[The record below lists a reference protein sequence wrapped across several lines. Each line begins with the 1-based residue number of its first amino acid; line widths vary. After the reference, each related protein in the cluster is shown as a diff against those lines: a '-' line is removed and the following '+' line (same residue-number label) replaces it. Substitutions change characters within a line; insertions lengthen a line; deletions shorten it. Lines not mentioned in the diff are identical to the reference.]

1 MRIELTEVEHHLSS
15 LEGVKQAVAVVHMDS
30 IQQQHLVAYLSPK
43 NIDIDKVREHVA
55 KFLPKQMIPECFVL
69 LEQLPKM
76 PNGKADRT
84 SLPEPQYSDMA
95 MANYTAPSN
104 ETQEVVGF
112 LIVLR
117 MVHAGLAD
125 ANILMQ
131 PEWCCTATVSLVAC
145 GMQGT
150 A

>member
-1 MRIELTEVEHHLSS
+1 M
-15 LEGVKQAVAVVHMDS
+15 
-30 IQQQHLVAYLSPK
+30 SPTC
-43 NIDIDKVREHVA
+43 
-55 KFLPKQMIPECFVL
+55 FLCARRQKRWA
-69 LEQLPKM
+69 
-76 PNGKADRT
+76 GA
-84 SLPEPQYSDMA
+84 DMA